1 MSGLGPQTQAGGFNF
16 AHSQLDSQPN
26 YSFADLT
33 QDGASYDGFAD
44 FSGLTQVLITG
55 LRDTQAWMFRLVGT
69 LSAHSVLPM
78 RCMFVHDSTARV
90 WCCRT
95 PRHKQR
101 GRMLYKPQPWYVDSM
116 HIKRRLQRISF
127 NTKIFTNICIL
138 CRQQQH
144 LRQRLPARGVESPR
158 DSARSGNKALHSC
171 FLLP

>member
-78 RCMFVHDSTARV
+78 RCMFVHDSTSLVLQDPASQAAWQDAIQASALV
-90 WCCRT
+90 CR
-95 PRHKQR
+95 
-101 GRMLYKPQPWYVDSM
+101 LNAYKAS
-116 HIKRRLQRISF
+116 
-127 NTKIFTNICIL
+127 
-138 CRQQQH
+138 
-144 LRQRLPARGVESPR
+144 
-158 DSARSGNKALHSC
+158 SAKN
-171 FLLP
+171 